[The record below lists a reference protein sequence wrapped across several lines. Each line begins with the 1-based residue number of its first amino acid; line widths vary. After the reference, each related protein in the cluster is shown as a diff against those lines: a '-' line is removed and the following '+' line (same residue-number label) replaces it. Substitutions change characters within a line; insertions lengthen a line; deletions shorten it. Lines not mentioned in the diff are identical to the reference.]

1 MHVSSEEAPILTL
14 YSLDLFFFFKKT
26 FSTTLKVADI
36 KAFKLYNMYSKI
48 LVYQVILA
56 RNADCIP
63 VRGL

>member
-1 MHVSSEEAPILTL
+1 MHISSEEALILTL
-14 YSLDLFFFFKKT
+14 YSLDYIFFFKT

-36 KAFKLYNMYSKI
+36 KAFKLYNMYPKI